1 MAESLFR
8 TLHLLGVMGTAAGV
22 LIVVFGASQRIS
34 KDDAAGIFK
43 VYIMTG
49 IAILITLAAGTSLW
63 LYVGKPAAFFNGNP
77 VFHAKL
83 GLFSILLTVLIY
95 PARYFASL
103 ASTPGDTS
111 ERISIPPAVRRLQ
124 TTAIPLLL
132 VMPVLAYLMAR
143 GIGY

>member
-8 TLHLLGVMGTAAGV
+8 TLHLLGVMGTAAGI
-22 LIVVFGASQRIS
+22 LIIVFGASQRIS

-49 IAILITLAAGTSLW
+49 IAILITVAAGVSLW
-63 LYVGKPAAFFNGNP
+63 LYVGKPAAFFTGNP
-77 VFHAKL
+77 VFHAKM
-83 GLFSILLTVLIY
+83 GLFIIMLTVLAY
-95 PARYFASL
+95 PARYFAGV
-103 ASTPGDTS
+103 ASTPGAASAPID
-111 ERISIPPAVRRLQ
+111 IPPIVQRLQ
-124 TTAIPLLL
+124 KTAIPLLL